1 MDQHILWVE
10 KYRPKTVKE
19 CILPESLKETFQ
31 EYVNRKEIPN
41 LILSGSAEMLHRYL
55 EILVLLQPL
64 EQVYGVSVKAS
75 IVEIVVHIGW

>member
-31 EYVNRKEIPN
+31 EYLDYINKYEQNKDKWIYNIIDGISEQDKIIYRDEF
-41 LILSGSAEMLHRYL
+41 LIV
-55 EILVLLQPL
+55 ILTKSDFVR
-64 EQVYGVSVKAS
+64 
-75 IVEIVVHIGW
+75 I